1 MGTIQF
7 YKYKTQHARAAFLAK
22 EMVRNALPE
31 NVVLFLFE
39 KVYDTHLQICITN
52 LVLVL
57 PPSFRLWK
65 LPYRPLI
72 HLKTS

>member
-39 KVYDTHLQICITN
+39 KVYDTHLQICITSFG
-52 LVLVL
+52 
-57 PPSFRLWK
+57 PSAVIPSLEA
-65 LPYRPLI
+65 PLSSI
-72 HLKTS
+72 DSS